1 MTDMATGE
9 FRVTLTPRQETPG
22 QFRQSNIAKVFT
34 GDLKATSQG
43 EMLAAMGSVDGSGG
57 YIAMERV
64 QGTLV
69 GRTGSFA
76 LQHSGRM
83 ERGVPTLVVTVV
95 PDSGTGELSG
105 LSGTM
110 EIEAVQGTHIYRF
123 SYSLGTAES
132 LQKTAPGAAIQ

>member
-1 MTDMATGE
+1 MAQMATGE

-34 GDLKATSQG
+34 GDLKAAGQG
-43 EMLAAMGSVDGSGG
+43 EMLAAMGTVDGSGG

-64 QGTLV
+64 QGTLA

-83 ERGVPTLVVTVV
+83 ERGIPTLTVAVV
-95 PDSGTGELSG
+95 PDSGTDELSG

-110 EIEAVQGTHIYRF
+110 EIEAAQGTHIYRF
-123 SYSLGTAES
+123 SYSLGAAES
-132 LQKTAPGAAIQ
+132 LQ